1 MNMRDL
7 EDFISKS
14 EVRQDLADLIDY
26 IAGLCALNAE
36 SKGFHEDEEV
46 VREILKGHPKQLE
59 WFEAQ
64 ILQAELGR
72 QASEIGEAIEAVRKP
87 GVDHHCPQFS
97 NFEIEQADVI
107 IRVFDTCAKRKLNI
121 GRALVAKLAYNAS
134 RPHKHGKN
142 S

>member
-1 MNMRDL
+1 MNMQNL
-7 EDFISKS
+7 EDFVTKS
-14 EVRQDLADLIDY
+14 EVRQDLADLINYVAD
-26 IAGLCALNAE
+26 LCALNAR
-36 SKGFHEDEEV
+36 SKGFHDDEEK
-46 VREILKGHPKQLE
+46 VRQTLKDRPDQLA
-59 WFEAQ
+59 WFETQ

-107 IRVFDTCAKRKLNI
+107 IRIFDTCAKRKLNI
-121 GRALVAKLAYNAS
+121 GRAIVAKMAYNATRS
-134 RPHKHGKN
+134 YKHGKN